1 MSDPEIGLSPKIA
14 TSGAGITGSKKISN
28 VPPDKHGLCTVRFPD
43 WVSGSGIGAIRNNNA
58 WPSPRTDMPS
68 VRTVDSAQDP
78 PTKPS
83 MVPSEKIRASSP
95 GFAEVGFSAKT
106 TRA

>member
-1 MSDPEIGLSPKIA
+1 
-14 TSGAGITGSKKISN
+14 
-28 VPPDKHGLCTVRFPD
+28 
-43 WVSGSGIGAIRNNNA
+43 
-58 WPSPRTDMPS
+58 MPS